1 MIILMKNNFFV
12 VFTNCHHVP
21 IDGPQLTYHEFGKFI
36 GKKLIFIIS
45 LALFYK
51 VSDFGPMWLIGGQE
65 LFKKFKNLMLIS
77 RDVVRNFYPIFL
89 LMIYD
94 PNMN

>member
-51 VSDFGPMWLIGGQE
+51 VSDF
-65 LFKKFKNLMLIS
+65 
-77 RDVVRNFYPIFL
+77 
-89 LMIYD
+89 
-94 PNMN
+94 